1 MSFLHAEKS
10 GLAVALDVGSLTL
23 KGLIYEVSDTGAV
36 LKGYK
41 RIAVQMSS
49 AYTASR
55 IVGELHNVLA
65 GVIKEFGRIPAK
77 TIAGFGTSLAEY
89 YVEQWGVEPGTQQNG
104 RARLGQKDMA
114 EYFSRLFEQ
123 HGKED
128 RAMIAT
134 PAGIEINGYA
144 ISPDALSRF
153 AGQHSLEVLGG
164 TCRDIRFRT
173 VVSYFSS
180 EIGTLLADMKRMLG
194 GVPIEFIPL
203 ASVYREALAG
213 RLNVRDALL
222 IDIGGTT
229 TMLVM
234 LKGGLLVQTVSFP
247 LGFSH
252 IASQEPG
259 TKAKIL
265 SKNMATW
272 SQCFRESLDFLYPF
286 GPLTGETYLCGG
298 GAHIRELRSYIESGE
313 WLKTLS
319 YTATPRV
326 IVLEGKSLLADSEL
340 REFLQGPEDAGLASV
355 VYYGMHHEA
364 IV

>member
-1 MSFLHAEKS
+1 MHTEKS
-10 GLAVALDVGSLTL
+10 DLAVALDVGSQTI
-23 KGLIYEVSDTGAV
+23 KGLVFEITDTGSL
-36 LKGYK
+36 LKTHK
-41 RIAVQMSS
+41 RIAVQMPSVC
-49 AYTASR
+49 TASR
-55 IVGELHNVLA
+55 IVEELHNALA

-89 YVEQWGVEPGTQQNG
+89 HVEQWDVEPGVTT
-104 RARLGQKDMA
+104 RLGQKDMA
-114 EYFSRLFEQ
+114 EYFGRLFEQ
-123 HGKED
+123 HAQED
-128 RAMIAT
+128 QAMIAT

-144 ISPDALSRF
+144 ISPEVVSRSAGSRAARQMSYSLF
-153 AGQHSLEVLGG
+153 ALGG

-194 GVPIEFIPL
+194 GVPIEFVPL

-247 LGFSH
+247 LGVSH
-252 IASQEPG
+252 IASQELG
-259 TKAKIL
+259 TKAKIP

-272 SQCFRESLDFLYPF
+272 SQCFGESLDFLYPF

-298 GAHIRELRSYIESGE
+298 GAHIRELRSYVEQGE

-326 IVLEGKSLLADSEL
+326 IVLEGKSLLADSTVQG
-340 REFLQGPEDAGLASV
+340 FLQGPEDAGLASV
-355 VYYGMHHEA
+355 ACYGMHHEV